1 MYNEYTYKER
11 VVKTLRVRKNFVFN
25 RSLVEEAQK
34 ILKKRHK
41 SLTHAITLYL
51 KAVVKNP
58 AILDEIEKS
67 AQKRDGS
74 FIGMLD
80 NRIGDSSYKKMR
92 NEYFA
97 KSEHYE

>member
-1 MYNEYTYKER
+1 MKA
-11 VVKTLRVRKNFVFN
+11 LRVRKNFVFD
-25 RSLVEEAQK
+25 RTLVEEAQK

-41 SLTHAITLYL
+41 SLTHAITLYFE
-51 KAVVKNP
+51 AIVKNP

-67 AQKRDGS
+67 AQKRDGG

-92 NEYFA
+92 NEHFA
-97 KSEHYE
+97 KSERYE

>member
-1 MYNEYTYKER
+1 MKA
-11 VVKTLRVRKNFVFN
+11 LRVRKNFVFD

-58 AILDEIEKS
+58 SILDEIEKS
-67 AQKRDGS
+67 AQKKDGN
-74 FIGMLD
+74 FIGILD
-80 NRIGDSSYKKMR
+80 GRIGDSSYKKMR
-92 NEYFA
+92 SEHFV
-97 KSEHYE
+97 KSERYE

>member
-1 MYNEYTYKER
+1 MKA
-11 VVKTLRVRKNFVFN
+11 LRVRKNFVFD

-67 AQKRDGS
+67 AQKKDGN
-74 FIGMLD
+74 FIGILD
-80 NRIGDSSYKKMR
+80 GRIGDSSYKKMR
-92 NEYFA
+92 SEHFV
-97 KSEHYE
+97 KSERYE